1 MLPGPLRSLTKA
13 IFVPSGDQVGP
24 MSLAGLLV
32 SRLRPVP
39 SALVTKMSAWPPGL
53 LTKAICPRTAMGDD
67 PGLDPEVPPEQ
78 AGGNERERDGE
89 QRPPPRF
96 LHVKIVAFVGPPIP
110 DQLDGSCIPVQSRGY
125 HPVACRLGC
134 WVRAWEAAARAR
146 TLDLDHPTF
155 RCGGHLILP
164 RGVDRPMRRPA
175 PSRVSTRPAGRS
187 RTCRRRSSALPSFRP

>member
-1 MLPGPLRSLTKA
+1 MKA

-78 AGGNERERDGE
+78 AAATSVSAMASNVRH
-89 QRPPPRF
+89 
-96 LHVKIVAFVGPPIP
+96 L
-110 DQLDGSCIPVQSRGY
+110 GSF
-125 HPVACRLGC
+125 
-134 WVRAWEAAARAR
+134 
-146 TLDLDHPTF
+146 T
-155 RCGGHLILP
+155 
-164 RGVDRPMRRPA
+164 
-175 PSRVSTRPAGRS
+175 
-187 RTCRRRSSALPSFRP
+187 